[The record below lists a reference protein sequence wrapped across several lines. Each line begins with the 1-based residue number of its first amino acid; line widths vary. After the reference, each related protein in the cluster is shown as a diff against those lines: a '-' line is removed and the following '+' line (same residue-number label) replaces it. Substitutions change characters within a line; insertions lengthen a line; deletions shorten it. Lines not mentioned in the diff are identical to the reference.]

1 MTKLGM
7 LALNGYGSRV
17 IDILVGSICNIG
29 AVNYTGT
36 LDVKPKG
43 SGSSVEWRV
52 QYLADNQ
59 PNFIVK
65 TIVATLLKTGLESLQ
80 KRFGAAKS

>member
-1 MTKLGM
+1 
-7 LALNGYGSRV
+7 
-17 IDILVGSICNIG
+17 
-29 AVNYTGT
+29 

-59 PNFIVK
+59 PNFIVR